1 MGVFGIFAA
10 ILTFGYAIYYCV
22 NICIDLNVIK
32 KKKGGSSEVI
42 TVSGK
47 KDKKKADK
55 DSDKTVDKGVDNS
68 VPSDHDSAV
77 YVEEFDDGSFGI
89 KEPNNQEEVV
99 SPEGGSA
106 IDKADSEELE
116 QKRKIDKQHRD
127 QLTKKAEEQCVDIE
141 PQVEGSVPSDELDK
155 ELDELNRNNKSMQIP
170 GSSEDEV
177 YYGD

>member
-1 MGVFGIFAA
+1 MGAFGIFAA
-10 ILTFGYAIYYCV
+10 ILTFVYAIYYCV

-32 KKKGGSSEVI
+32 KKEGGSSEVI
-42 TVSGK
+42 KASGK
-47 KDKKKADK
+47 KDNKKADK
-55 DSDKTVDKGVDNS
+55 GSDKTDEKGGDNS

-106 IDKADSEELE
+106 IDKADSEELQ

-127 QLTKKAEEQCVDIE
+127 QLAKKAEEQCVE
-141 PQVEGSVPSDELDK
+141 VGPQVEGAVLSEDMNQEI
-155 ELDELNRNNKSMQIP
+155 EELNKQNKLAGIP
-170 GSSEDEV
+170 GFEEDDD
-177 YYGD
+177 YYGN